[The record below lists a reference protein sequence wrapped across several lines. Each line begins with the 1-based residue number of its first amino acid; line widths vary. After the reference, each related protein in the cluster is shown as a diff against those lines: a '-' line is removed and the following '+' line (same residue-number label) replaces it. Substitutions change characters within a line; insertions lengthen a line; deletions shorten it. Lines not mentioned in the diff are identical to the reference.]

1 MVDVDRKCNH
11 ASNCNL
17 YFSILVFIPHQQPQ
31 QPSQKSIQ
39 ELILNEDEKKL
50 LAKEGV
56 TLPSQL
62 PLTKV
67 KCLDS
72 QNNSQHLF
80 SEAEKK
86 MRMLPPLSISTR
98 RGS

>member
-1 MVDVDRKCNH
+1 MM
-11 ASNCNL
+11 
-17 YFSILVFIPHQQPQ
+17 FWMLVFISLPQPP
-31 QPSQKSIQ
+31 QPSQQFIQ

-67 KCLDS
+67 NCY
-72 QNNSQHLF
+72 Q
-80 SEAEKK
+80 
-86 MRMLPPLSISTR
+86 
-98 RGS
+98 

>member
-1 MVDVDRKCNH
+1 MLAFLSR
-11 ASNCNL
+11 
-17 YFSILVFIPHQQPQ
+17 PQ
-31 QPSQKSIQ
+31 TPNSSKQSIQ

-67 KCLDS
+67 KLKTPAGSYATFCFLTKETL
-72 QNNSQHLF
+72 LF
-80 SEAEKK
+80 FCVY
-86 MRMLPPLSISTR
+86 
-98 RGS
+98 